1 MRNLITIFIVLLNS
15 FGKFT
20 HERICQFR
28 VLNSPLH
35 IIILTTGA
43 MGSNSVDHTLGAN
56 DSVAEASILMVRTT
70 DSLVTSNRRDGPRK
84 DSAVKE
90 VSLIPSFQPEQSII
104 FNNKKFP
111 ANHDTSIHESQ
122 APTKNKSAAAPSPAP
137 RKMLNGQPF
146 VLKDVQVPGTPT
158 PASVSGTPTNALS
171 DTPTAASVSGIPTA
185 ASVPGTPTTASV
197 PGTPTNASVSG
208 TPTAASVPGVPT
220 AASVP
225 GIPTA
230 ASVPGTPTAA
240 SVPGTPTAASVP
252 STPTA
257 ASVPGTPTAA
267 PVPGTPTAA
276 SVPGTPTAAP
286 VPGTPTAASVPG
298 TPTAASVPGTPTAAS
313 VPGTPTAAPVP
324 GTPTAAP
331 VPGTPTAASVPGIP
345 TAASVPG
352 TPTAAPVPG
361 TPSAHDSQSPST
373 DISNQNGGGSDT
385 VVDKAAS
392 HDFVSTNSKS
402 AVAFLVIF
410 VLMITC
416 YLRRCKSSS
425 SPAENY
431 IRVPQ
436 GDTGEVRQSC
446 TISWKR

>member
-1 MRNLITIFIVLLNS
+1 MKNLIAIFIVLLNF

-43 MGSNSVDHTLGAN
+43 MGSNSVDHTLGSN

-104 FNNKKFP
+104 FNNKKIP

-122 APTKNKSAAAPSPAP
+122 PPMKNKSAAAPSPAP
-137 RKMLNGQPF
+137 RKILNGQPF
-146 VLKDVQVPGTPT
+146 ALKDAP
-158 PASVSGTPTNALS
+158 
-171 DTPTAASVSGIPTA
+171 
-185 ASVPGTPTTASV
+185 
-197 PGTPTNASVSG
+197 VSG
-208 TPTAASVPGVPT
+208 TPTADSVPD
-220 AASVP
+220 
-225 GIPTA
+225 
-230 ASVPGTPTAA
+230 TPTN
-240 SVPGTPTAASVP
+240 
-252 STPTA
+252 
-257 ASVPGTPTAA
+257 A
-267 PVPGTPTAA
+267 PVP
-276 SVPGTPTAAP
+276 S
-286 VPGTPTAASVPG
+286 
-298 TPTAASVPGTPTAAS
+298 
-313 VPGTPTAAPVP
+313 TPTAAPVP

-331 VPGTPTAASVPGIP
+331 VPGTPTAASVPGTPTADSVPGTPTADSVPGTPTADSVPGTPTAASVPGTPTADSVPGTP

-352 TPTAAPVPG
+352 TPTAASVSGAPTAASVLGTPTAASVPG
-361 TPSAHDSQSPST
+361 TPTAASVSGTPTAAPVPSTPSADDSQSPTT
-373 DISNQNGGGSDT
+373 DISNQNGGDSDT

-402 AVAFLVIF
+402 VVAFLLIF

>member
-1 MRNLITIFIVLLNS
+1 MRNLIAIFIVLLNF

-20 HERICQFR
+20 RERICQFR

-35 IIILTTGA
+35 TIILTTGA
-43 MGSNSVDHTLGAN
+43 MGSNSVDHTLGSN
-56 DSVAEASILMVRTT
+56 DSVAEANILMVRTT
-70 DSLVTSNRRDGPRK
+70 DSIVTSNRRDGPRK

-90 VSLIPSFQPEQSII
+90 VSLTPSFQPERSII
-104 FNNKKFP
+104 SNNKKFP

-122 APTKNKSAAAPSPAP
+122 ASTKNKSAAAPSPAP
-137 RKMLNGQPF
+137 RRILNGQPL
-146 VLKDVQVPGTPT
+146 VLKDV
-158 PASVSGTPTNALS
+158 
-171 DTPTAASVSGIPTA
+171 
-185 ASVPGTPTTASV
+185 
-197 PGTPTNASVSG
+197 
-208 TPTAASVPGVPT
+208 
-220 AASVP
+220 
-225 GIPTA
+225 
-230 ASVPGTPTAA
+230 
-240 SVPGTPTAASVP
+240 
-252 STPTA
+252 
-257 ASVPGTPTAA
+257 

-286 VPGTPTAASVPG
+286 APGTPTAAPVPGTPTAAP
-298 TPTAASVPGTPTAAS
+298 VPGTPTAAS

-361 TPSAHDSQSPST
+361 TPSAHDSQSLTT

>member
-1 MRNLITIFIVLLNS
+1 MRNLIAIFIVLLNF

-43 MGSNSVDHTLGAN
+43 MGSNSVDHTLGSN

-104 FNNKKFP
+104 FNNKKIP

-122 APTKNKSAAAPSPAP
+122 PPMKNKSAAAPSPAP
-137 RKMLNGQPF
+137 RKILNGQPF
-146 VLKDVQVPGTPT
+146 ALKDAP
-158 PASVSGTPTNALS
+158 
-171 DTPTAASVSGIPTA
+171 
-185 ASVPGTPTTASV
+185 
-197 PGTPTNASVSG
+197 VSG
-208 TPTAASVPGVPT
+208 TPTADSVPD
-220 AASVP
+220 
-225 GIPTA
+225 
-230 ASVPGTPTAA
+230 TPTNA
-240 SVPGTPTAASVP
+240 PVP

-257 ASVPGTPTAA
+257 AP
-267 PVPGTPTAA
+267 
-276 SVPGTPTAAP
+276 
-286 VPGTPTAASVPG
+286 
-298 TPTAASVPGTPTAAS
+298 VPGTPTAAS

-331 VPGTPTAASVPGIP
+331 VPGTPTAA
-345 TAASVPG
+345 
-352 TPTAAPVPG
+352 PVPG
-361 TPSAHDSQSPST
+361 TPSAHDSQSLTT

>member
-1 MRNLITIFIVLLNS
+1 MRNLIAIFIVLLNF

-197 PGTPTNASVSG
+197 PG
-208 TPTAASVPGVPT
+208 VPT
-220 AASVP
+220 AAS
-225 GIPTA
+225 
-230 ASVPGTPTAA
+230 
-240 SVPGTPTAASVP
+240 
-252 STPTA
+252 
-257 ASVPGTPTAA
+257 
-267 PVPGTPTAA
+267 VPGTPTAA

-298 TPTAASVPGTPTAAS
+298 TPTAASVPGIPITSQVPGTPTNAS
-313 VPGTPTAAPVP
+313 VPGTP
-324 GTPTAAP
+324 
-331 VPGTPTAASVPGIP
+331 
-345 TAASVPG
+345 
-352 TPTAAPVPG
+352 
-361 TPSAHDSQSPST
+361 SADDSQSPST
-373 DISNQNGGGSDT
+373 DISNQNGGDSDT

-402 AVAFLVIF
+402 AVAFLLIF

-425 SPAENY
+425 SPDENY